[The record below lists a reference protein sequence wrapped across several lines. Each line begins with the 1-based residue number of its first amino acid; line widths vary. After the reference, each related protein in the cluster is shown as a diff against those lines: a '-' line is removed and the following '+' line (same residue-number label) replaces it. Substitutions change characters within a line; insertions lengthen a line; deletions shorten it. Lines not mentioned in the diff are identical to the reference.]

1 MWLNASK
8 YKIQFQFTDDGG
20 SCSCQTQ
27 LGRGVGSLMVGH
39 MTWSQTCFLTLPGRK
54 EIKMQKRTKNGF
66 WLLWSLPKNL
76 ALMQARTRQTRR
88 WLRGSPVV
96 IVISEAIVSQN
107 HELPHYPRCPV
118 PGRDNQSSGH
128 QQQPYTCHNN
138 TNYHASHNFSTL
150 HSGKTGTPQHHR
162 RIDS

>member
-1 MWLNASK
+1 MPPNTKYNFSSQMTGEAAAARHSLAAASDPWWL
-8 YKIQFQFTDDGG
+8 
-20 SCSCQTQ
+20 
-27 LGRGVGSLMVGH
+27 V
-39 MTWSQTCFLTLPGRK
+39 TWSQSCFLTLPGRK
-54 EIKMQKRTKNGF
+54 EIKMQKRTKKRF

-76 ALMQARTRQTRR
+76 ALMQARTMQTRR